1 MFEGK
6 ECRQYRSGVRRMKV
20 ENRCYSIA
28 EVYNQNFLF
37 VFLLHH
43 MIIMR
48 PGSGGKGWGG

>member
-20 ENRCYSIA
+20 GNRCYSIA
-28 EVYNQNFLF
+28 EVYNHNFLF